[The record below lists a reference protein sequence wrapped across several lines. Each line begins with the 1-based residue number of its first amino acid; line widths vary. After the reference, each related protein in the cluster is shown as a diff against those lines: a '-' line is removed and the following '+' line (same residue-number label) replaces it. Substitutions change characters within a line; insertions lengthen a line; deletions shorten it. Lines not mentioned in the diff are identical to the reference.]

1 MARILII
8 DDEPQLLDMLGQTFE
23 REGYDI
29 VKASNGKEGIKLYRE
44 NPVDLIITDI
54 IMPEKEGIETIF
66 ELRKDFPDLKIIA
79 ISGGGRIEPEEYLDI
94 AKKTLLTNISFA
106 QQTNSGTAKYLAF
119 YQMVGKGYGF
129 IEDYPEEVL
138 QVTKE
143 RAGEVARRY
152 LDPDKYTLV
161 VVGKVEE

>member
-1 MARILII
+1 MVRILII
-8 DDEPQLLDMLGQTFE
+8 DDDPQILDMLGQILE

-79 ISGGGRIEPEEYLDI
+79 ISGGGRIDPEEYLFVAQKLGVQRTFAKPI
-94 AKKTLLTNISFA
+94 ARAELLKAVRELLN
-106 QQTNSGTAKYLAF
+106 
-119 YQMVGKGYGF
+119 
-129 IEDYPEEVL
+129 
-138 QVTKE
+138 
-143 RAGEVARRY
+143 
-152 LDPDKYTLV
+152 
-161 VVGKVEE
+161 